1 MIMLENLI
9 TDRTQADVDRWNT
22 LRSKGWD
29 AMTEDERAE
38 WSAGMRGAYTPF
50 VDMLRVQNAVDY
62 LAETLNKYGY
72 TTKLLPAQTWDETS
86 MPTAEQLTDYL
97 ENVRRVRDV
106 LGVQSSLP
114 ESMINLGYEGANEIE
129 RALIQ
134 VENTIEQV
142 VKSMSRSNAFTF
154 WSGNRPIPCA
164 ESNLGRTWAEFDAM
178 NFKWSDLDNANWYI
192 WAYGDP
198 RKV

>member
-1 MIMLENLI
+1 MLENLI

-22 LRSKGWD
+22 LRAKGWD

-62 LAETLNKYGY
+62 LEETLNKYGY
-72 TTKLLPAQTWDETS
+72 TTTLLPAQAWDEKSIPTS
-86 MPTAEQLTDYL
+86 EQLTDYL

-106 LGVQSSLP
+106 LSVQSSIP
-114 ESMINLGYEGANEIE
+114 YSMINLGYEGANEIE
-129 RALIQ
+129 RALVQ

-142 VKSMSRSNAFTF
+142 VKAMSRSNAFTF
-154 WSGNRPIPCA
+154 WSGNRPFPCA
-164 ESNLGRTWAEFDAM
+164 ESNLGRTWSEFDAM

>member
-1 MIMLENLI
+1 MLENLI

-22 LRSKGWD
+22 LRAKGWD

-38 WSAGMRGAYTPF
+38 WSVGMKGAYTPF

-62 LAETLNKYGY
+62 LAETMNKYGY
-72 TTKLLPAQTWDETS
+72 TTTLLPVQTWDETS
-86 MPTAEQLTDYL
+86 IPTAEQLADYL

-106 LGVQSSLP
+106 LSVQSSIP
-114 ESMINLGYEGANEIE
+114 DSMINLGYEGANEIE
-129 RALIQ
+129 RALVQ

-154 WSGNRPIPCA
+154 WSGNRPFPCA